1 MGREHLEGRDN
12 WQRDSAIRG
21 SEAERAFDAIMQNYV
36 IDTDYE
42 YEYKPKDLRGIYG
55 LQPSGR
61 RGEQPHGIL
70 PEAVIRSKTT
80 GRAVYVEVKRQRAAG
95 NAHERAC
102 KYFAPGIIASARA
115 IARQP
120 EGIIPF
126 WWIFTNGIATDP
138 RYVQEITHWFHGVER
153 HLLLWE
159 SIQDYEPVI
168 SHFERHIQPM
178 LG

>member
-21 SEAERAFDAIMQNYV
+21 SEAERAFDAIMRNYV

-42 YEYKPKDLRGIYG
+42 YESKPNDLRGIYG
-55 LQPSGR
+55 SQPGRGSGK
-61 RGEQPHGIL
+61 PHGIL
-70 PEAVIRSKTT
+70 PEAVIRNKTT
-80 GRAVYVEVKRQRAAG
+80 GRAVYIEVKRQRAAG

-102 KYFAPGIIASARA
+102 KYFAPGIIESARA
-115 IARQP
+115 LANQP
-120 EGIIPF
+120 KGTIPF

-138 RYVQEITHWFHGVER
+138 RYVQEITHWFRGIEGN
-153 HLLLWE
+153 LLLWE
-159 SIQDYEPVI
+159 SIQDFEPVI
-168 SHFERHIQPM
+168 DHFERCIQPM

>member
-36 IDTDYE
+36 IGTDYE
-42 YEYKPKDLRGIYG
+42 YEYKPNDLRGIYG
-55 LQPSGR
+55 LQPGAQR
-61 RGEQPHGIL
+61 PHGIL
-70 PEAVIRSKTT
+70 PEAVIRSRTT
-80 GRAVYVEVKRQRAAG
+80 GRAVYIEVKRQRAAG

-115 IARQP
+115 IAKQS
-120 EGIIPF
+120 EGTIPF

-138 RYVQEITHWFHGVER
+138 RYVQEITHWFRGAER
-153 HLLLWE
+153 NLLLWE
-159 SIQDYEPVI
+159 SIHDYEPVV

-178 LG
+178 LA